1 MFRNLHALSWLDRY
15 KDGRSAHERSDL
27 RELAFTRR
35 QVLIGSAVG
44 SAGLLLN
51 RSSSEKLEISY
62 DSEHFVARLNG
73 HEWRVDR
80 ALFGKNAKLHCYSRA
95 GGHWIRVS
103 RTASANV
110 GLSTDFLATLRQIA
124 GQWYLS
130 VRFYDLDVP
139 LRVPFAPWI
148 AGLQPAMAQVNGIAP
163 LSAITGSPVIFHR
176 RETVVSFT
184 PDWCLRWHG
193 KEPIVSASLYGL
205 RISAREVCLSI
216 GRRPATDVL
225 DVLSEATPQG
235 AGILS
240 MLKPEI
246 EGPRAE
252 PGQIGGRALS
262 LMFDSIQRAEFGF
275 IARPD
280 GTAISAFTVLGEAEA
295 AVTDPAGK
303 AVDVPT
309 DLAGLRLSPIALVQ
323 PTGAQQCLMT
333 ARVSRAAH
341 SIEAANFVLSV
352 AGNDVGGVVTTFKD
366 GVAPPLS
373 IPAELHEAHVPVV
386 GVDFAK
392 ITFVPIPLDILLGR
406 TGAPSPESIGH
417 KSLSAFAEREATL
430 IEVQARRTPPKPA
443 EQSKSL
449 SVSDEAAVAMESGS
463 KGLLLLDTKPFFIAP
478 LDKGKLQVL
487 RSQDLLSLTFGF
499 RNFTILV
506 NKQHA
511 RLVPRRIEPVVG
523 LQSGQDALSYKLIV
537 EFPPQHVA
545 EHAKKTQL
553 GLGPTPTDIDQRD
566 RLGGAK
572 GTAVPDTPFERVVR
586 ARLSQPT
593 RLVFKVKEENAKLLG
608 AEELSIN
615 TLTDWSD
622 LAQVVSER
630 ALPVDAALSDQMKLI
645 GIDKNTNRA
654 EALAKI
660 VQSIRPPREDET
672 AIEFP
677 YRLVLSPDSRA
688 KWIIPPNT
696 LGAPNDP
703 TPLWH
708 ARLDR
713 VDGGKSVRAIW
724 ARDILLDFL
733 RGNPPADREK
743 TRPEFNEPSTGP
755 NRLPLTLS
763 LSRSDR
769 RELVTLSSVYALP
782 ALRRIVLDKD
792 KALKDKPTEIGKN
805 PLETDAAGTVVP
817 FPSGIGLWNRRDP
830 TKPTTVKDEGV
841 YVPKP
846 LASVDLLLTA
856 MGGTFIGEGQWEPP
870 SPIVYD
876 PSDPDLVCDVN
887 FPWKCDPDLKDN
899 WYPSLRLERWR
910 HRAVLGRDIFVEV
923 SYKGFLFPIGHRAS
937 LLKVT
942 ERRFYPHPISNLPTA
957 YLIQRLFIL
966 IGKREKQFP
975 AFGQAHDGRLWPANT
990 ITMVTG
996 RTPDIRDPEDGTPA
1010 QAEENGR
1017 IWLKK
1022 QDDTNAV
1029 GLVFWPRVGKGPD
1042 NNFEFQFRKDA
1053 DAEPIRAPL
1062 IFVDNVAAHIPDT
1075 MKALVET
1082 YYRNLPADPLRL
1094 AKHGSVRRRYA
1105 SSVKDGETDFTTQ
1118 NWELTATGRYIE
1130 NVVKPGDPPV
1140 ESFRMD
1146 GIMEGADQP
1155 PYYPVMRTA
1164 NITVQSLDRLVGKP
1178 AGGMTVAFNEL
1189 FVRHAFAPDQN
1200 PSELFLDV
1208 LSPAIQLD
1216 FSGGGDVVGGF
1227 AKPSTRVVA
1236 LSRKFGPVGGRGPQ
1250 PKGGAKYARSAAVV
1264 MGEPQSAPIG
1274 GLDGL
1279 PPTGDFKALSEGR
1292 FDPKEF
1298 LGGADKLP
1306 KLLGIFSL
1314 ADVLKTVSF
1323 AGAGDKRSLVA
1334 GELSETE
1341 QKVPKLQEQVSFGG
1355 GGLENQLAEAR
1366 KVIDQVVKTLIGD
1379 GGPGNGLLGQAV
1391 ADIDKAIKAKFGSG
1405 FNWRSLYPR
1414 LAGGFDTLIAR
1425 VQAAKNAFDEG
1436 ADLATLFA
1444 RASAVVAAGNA
1455 LISEA
1460 KAIRDNPMPPFV
1472 GEILATVSGEWEKVR
1487 KLGKLKIDGAEKDLQ
1502 QIADHLKSNILQAIG
1517 TLCGGVITNP
1527 TLTELLFGEALQ
1539 KTTCDDF
1546 ATIDPEQV
1554 YKRLS
1559 DALLYEIAGEPVAR
1573 AHMALRALASEI
1585 STIINDNARDVAP
1598 KLIALNNK
1606 VFDAALALARIAETS
1621 GVFTVASELA
1631 KWCAAAIDFAIFMS
1645 DELMSKGLSL
1655 SVLIG
1660 KISTQLGTVQL
1671 PAQTPASVRAR
1682 VDEGRAAMAQAHERV
1697 ARAISELEQRR
1708 SELLAKKGDCS
1719 KITETLS
1726 LSGKILALRRDSVSA
1741 LQDMILQAGI
1751 MAKALDELAK
1761 EQKRAPMFK
1770 AAAVATTLDQDVA
1783 TAKRAVAEIVSNILF
1798 LLQGL
1803 TSIGGGIIDPHG
1815 PKNQAFEDRI
1825 KLLSDKLKGPLA
1837 RHLTDIRQAISE
1849 LTASAAALSS
1859 RISDLRGAGGGIAQ
1873 WMAGGPFPADLA
1885 ALGGEVLTY
1894 ATQNDRRVAALV
1906 LQAAPTFD
1914 TVKDKLAGAAA
1925 TALIEITTP
1934 MVAVHDLAITV
1945 LDTVADVFDST
1956 MGSDEKRRRAAFLT
1970 AVISADVIAAFK
1982 DTTQIKADRAELVD
1996 IKAKASADAT
2006 RPEGFALAD
2015 KLRKKWASQEPALA
2029 RSVRALARIIESLAQ
2044 GDLSALIDLDRVRNL
2059 LEAELKKALAA
2070 FLPTKAELS
2079 YDWKTEIQPFGDLFE
2094 MNPAPS
2100 EDDLVLSA
2108 RLKVDLLNPAGR
2120 EVTVTGKLKPFNVYI
2135 LGSSGG
2141 PEPKDKEASY
2151 LALLFGR
2158 PGESGEDALG
2168 ARFTSVNG
2176 GKPDFKANLTDVKIG
2191 TGLEFIKLLQSFLS
2205 YGDDSGFYVRV
2216 TVFPLGIEAG
2226 FEYSEEMVPL
2236 GGLILYN
2243 VGFSVTANLP
2253 FEDRD
2258 ARFRFALASA
2268 DAPLIISYPPYG
2280 GGGFVALTANGR
2292 EFVMVECSFE
2302 FGAIVG
2308 LSFGPLS
2315 AVGRVMAGIYIR
2327 CAHGGGAYI
2336 KGFVHAVGEG
2346 SIACFSISVN
2356 IEVAIIHY
2364 EDGHMEGSSSYR
2376 FTFKVGFAEISY
2388 GFTASYSV
2396 SGGSGGGGQRAT
2408 LFDAKTHPMAM
2419 VGCHPEEIFYKVVER
2434 VPPKMRRW
2442 KDYRAYF
2449 DMDLLET

>member
-1 MFRNLHALSWLDRY
+1 M
-15 KDGRSAHERSDL
+15 
-27 RELAFTRR
+27 
-35 QVLIGSAVG
+35 
-44 SAGLLLN
+44 LN
-51 RSSSEKLEISY
+51 RSSPGKLEVFY
-62 DSEHFVARLNG
+62 DSNHFVARLNG

-95 GGHWIRVS
+95 QEHWIRVL
-103 RTASANV
+103 RTASADV
-110 GLSTDFLATLRQIA
+110 GLSTDFVANLQVIA

-130 VRFYDLDVP
+130 VRFHHLDVP
-139 LRVPFAPWI
+139 LRVPFAPWLE
-148 AGLQPAMAQVNGIAP
+148 GLQPALAQVKGIAP
-163 LSAITGSPVIFHR
+163 LSAITGSPVIFQR

-184 PDWCLRWHG
+184 PDWCLRWRAE
-193 KEPIVSASLYGL
+193 EPIVSASLHGL
-205 RISAREVCLSI
+205 RLSAREACLSI

-225 DVLSEATPQG
+225 DVLSEAAPQG
-235 AGILS
+235 AGILA
-240 MLKPEI
+240 MLNPEI
-246 EGPRAE
+246 EKPRAE
-252 PGQIGGRALS
+252 PGQIGRRALS
-262 LMFDSIQRAEFGF
+262 LTFDSIQRAEFGF
-275 IARPD
+275 VSRPD
-280 GTAISAFTVLGEAEA
+280 GSAVSAFTVLGEAEA
-295 AVTDPAGK
+295 AVTNGN
-303 AVDVPT
+303 AVDIRT

-323 PTGAQQCLMT
+323 PTGVRQCFMT

-341 SIEAANFVLSV
+341 SIETANLVLSV
-352 AGNDVGGVVTTFKD
+352 AGNDVDGIVTTFKN
-366 GVAPPLS
+366 GLAPPLS
-373 IPAELHEAHVPVV
+373 IPAELHEAHVPVT
-386 GVDFAK
+386 GVDSAK
-392 ITFVPIPLDILLGR
+392 ITFVPIPFDIRLGSV
-406 TGAPSPESIGH
+406 GAPPPDIVDDGP
-417 KSLSAFAEREATL
+417 LSALAEREPEL
-430 IEVQARRTPPKPA
+430 IKVQARRTPPRPA
-443 EQSKSL
+443 QESRSL
-449 SVSDEAAVAMESGS
+449 SASDEAAVAMASGS
-463 KGLLLLDTKPFFIAP
+463 KGLLLLDTAPFFIAP

-499 RNFTILV
+499 RNFAILV
-506 NKQHA
+506 NGQRA

-523 LQSGQDALSYKLIV
+523 LQADQDALAYKLIV

-553 GLGPTPTDIDQRD
+553 GLGSAPVNIDERD
-566 RLGGAK
+566 RLK
-572 GTAVPDTPFERVVR
+572 GTQKDTLKPDTPFERVVR
-586 ARLSQPT
+586 ARLSRPT
-593 RLVFKVKEENAKLLG
+593 RLVFKVKPENANELAAKD
-608 AEELSIN
+608 LSIK

-630 ALPVDAALSDQMKLI
+630 ALPINTALSDQMNLV
-645 GIDKNTNRA
+645 GIDKGTNRA

-660 VQSIRPPREDET
+660 VQSIRPPGEDET

-677 YRLVLSPDSRA
+677 YRLILSPDSRA
-688 KWIIPPNT
+688 KWIIPPHV
-696 LGAPNDP
+696 LGAPKDP

-708 ARLDR
+708 ARLDS
-713 VDGGKSVRAIW
+713 VDGGRSVRAIW

-733 RGNPPADREK
+733 RGNPPADRDQS
-743 TRPEFNEPSTGP
+743 RPEFHEPSTRP
-755 NRLPLTLS
+755 DRKDLTLS

-805 PLETDAAGTVVP
+805 PLATDAAGTVIL
-817 FPSGIGLWNRRDP
+817 FPPGIGLWDRRHPDN
-830 TKPTTVKDEGV
+830 PTTVKDEGV

-846 LASVDLLLTA
+846 LASADLLLTA
-856 MGGTFIGEGQWEPP
+856 MGGTFVGEGQWEPP

-876 PSDPDLVCDVN
+876 PSDPDLVCDPS

-942 ERRFYPHPISNLPTA
+942 ERRFYPHPINNRPTA

-975 AFGQAHDGRLWPANT
+975 AFGQAHDGRLWPADT

-1022 QDDTNAV
+1022 PDGADAV
-1029 GLVFWPRVGKGPD
+1029 GLVFWPRVGKGQD

-1105 SSVKDGETDFTTQ
+1105 ASLKDGETDFDTQ
-1118 NWELTATGRYIE
+1118 NWELTATGRFIE
-1130 NVVKPGDPPV
+1130 NVAKPGDPPI

-1146 GIMEGADQP
+1146 GIMEGSDQP

-1250 PKGGAKYARSAAVV
+1250 PGSGTKRSRVTALVT
-1264 MGEPQSAPIG
+1264 GEPQSAPIG

-1323 AGAGDKRSLVA
+1323 AGADNKKNLIA
-1334 GELSETE
+1334 GELSEKE
-1341 QKVPKLQEQVSFGG
+1341 QKVPKLQEQMSFGG
-1355 GGLENQLAEAR
+1355 GGLENQLADAKNVIKQVAEA
-1366 KVIDQVVKTLIGD
+1366 LIGN
-1379 GGPGNGLLGQAV
+1379 GTPGSGLLGQAL
-1391 ADIDKAIKAKFGSG
+1391 ADIDEAVKKKFGPD

-1414 LAGGFDTLIAR
+1414 LTGAFDTLIAR
-1425 VQAAKNAFDEG
+1425 VQAAKSAAEGG

-1444 RASAVVAAGNA
+1444 HASAVVAAGNA
-1455 LISEA
+1455 LIAEA
-1460 KAIRDNPMPPFV
+1460 KAIRDNPMPPLV
-1472 GEILATVSGEWEKVR
+1472 GDILATVGNEWEKVR
-1487 KLGKLKIDGAEKDLQ
+1487 KLAKLKIDGAEKDLEK
-1502 QIADHLKSNILQAIG
+1502 IAQDLKSEILKEIG
-1517 TLCGGVITNP
+1517 ALCGGLITDP
-1527 TLTELLFGEALQ
+1527 KLAELLFGEAVE

-1559 DALLYEIAGEPVAR
+1559 NALLYEIAGEPIAR
-1573 AHMALRALASEI
+1573 AHMALRSLASEI
-1585 STIINDNARDVAP
+1585 SAIINDNARDVAP
-1598 KLIALNNK
+1598 KLIALTNK

-1621 GVFTVASELA
+1621 AVFTAAGELA
-1631 KWCAAAIDFAIFMS
+1631 KWCAAAIDFAIYIS
-1645 DELMSKGLSL
+1645 DEL
-1655 SVLIG
+1655 IG
-1660 KISTQLGTVQL
+1660 KGRPLSEHIAAIATQLGTVQL
-1671 PAQTPASVRAR
+1671 PAQTPASIRAR
-1682 VDEGRAAMAQAHERV
+1682 VDEARAAAAQAHERA
-1697 ARAISELEQRR
+1697 ARAIGELEQRR
-1708 SELLAKKGDCS
+1708 ADLQKMGGDCA
-1719 KITETLS
+1719 KIAETLS
-1726 LSGKILALRRDSVSA
+1726 LSGKILALRRDA
-1741 LQDMILQAGI
+1741 LAAIQDMILQAGV
-1751 MAKALDELAK
+1751 MAKALDDLAL
-1761 EQKRAPMFK
+1761 EQKRAPVFK
-1770 AAAVATTLDQDVA
+1770 AAVVATAFDQDIA
-1783 TAKRAVAEIVSNILF
+1783 AAKRAVADIVGNILF
-1798 LLQGL
+1798 LLESL
-1803 TSIGGGIIDPHG
+1803 TSIGEVAGTHG
-1815 PKNQAFEDRI
+1815 SKEQPFEDRI
-1825 KLLSDKLKGPLA
+1825 KLLSARLTGTLA
-1837 RHLTDIRQAISE
+1837 RHLADIKQAISE
-1849 LTASAAALSS
+1849 LTASATALSG
-1859 RISDLRGAGGGIAQ
+1859 RMSDLRSAGGGIAK
-1873 WMAGGPFPADLA
+1873 WVAGGPFPADLA

-1894 ATQNDRRVAALV
+1894 ATQHDRRVAALV
-1906 LQAAPTFD
+1906 LQAAPTFNA
-1914 TVKDKLAGAAA
+1914 VNDKLGSAAA
-1925 TALIEITTP
+1925 KALLEITNP
-1934 MVAVHDLAITV
+1934 MVAVHDLAISV
-1945 LDTVADVFDST
+1945 LDTVADVFDT
-1956 MGSDEKRRRAAFLT
+1956 TTGSDEKRRRAAFLT
-1970 AVISADVIAAFK
+1970 AVVSADVIEAFK
-1982 DTTQIKADRAELVD
+1982 DTTQIKADRGELAD
-1996 IKAKASADAT
+1996 IKTKVSANAT
-2006 RPEGFALAD
+2006 RPEGFAQAD
-2015 KLRKKWASQEPALA
+2015 KLKKRWAAQEPALA
-2029 RSVRALARIIESLAQ
+2029 RSIRALARIIESLAQ
-2044 GDLSALIDLDRVRNL
+2044 GNLSALIDLDRVRDL

-2070 FLPTKAELS
+2070 FLPTKIEQRF
-2079 YDWKTEIQPFGDLFE
+2079 DWKTELQPFPPVFK
-2094 MNPAPS
+2094 MVS
-2100 EDDLVLSA
+2100 STEDDLTLSA
-2108 RLKVDLLNPAGR
+2108 RVSIDLLDPGKRTVEVKGVLRPFIINILSEPPNNFLTLTFR
-2120 EVTVTGKLKPFNVYI
+2120 E
-2135 LGSSGG
+2135 
-2141 PEPKDKEASY
+2141 
-2151 LALLFGR
+2151 
-2158 PGESGEDALG
+2158 

-2176 GKPDFKANLTDVKIG
+2176 GKPDFDAKLEDVAIG
-2191 TGLEFIKLLQSFLS
+2191 NELQFIKLIESFFS
-2205 YGDDSGFYVRV
+2205 YGDDSGFYVRP
-2216 TVFPLGIEAG
+2216 TIFPLGIEAG
-2226 FEYSEEMVPL
+2226 FEFSEDIVPL

-2327 CAHGGGAYI
+2327 CAHGGGTYI

-2356 IEVAIIHY
+2356 IEVAIEH
-2364 EDGHMEGSSSYR
+2364 ENGNMRGSSSYR

-2388 GFTASYSV
+2388 GFTATYKV
-2396 SGGSGGGGQRAT
+2396 AGSGGGGGQAV
-2408 LFDAKTHPMAM
+2408 LFDASQHPMVKA
-2419 VGCHPEEIFYKVVER
+2419 GCHPNEIFYKVIER

-2442 KDYRAYF
+2442 KDYRTYF